1 MIRGSAI
8 FRTTP
13 PSSTDSSGLAPVR
26 EFTEELANYFAK
38 SEIWKVEKLLGS
50 GSFGIVV
57 LLREKNTR
65 PLTRPRRVVLKV
77 PIRPDRGGR
86 ELLGEIAALKQM
98 RGCAHIAQMLTSCD
112 DVSMAIQLSPL
123 ERSAPELVQRLR
135 VWMRPSLDT
144 VFDTMRKSA
153 LEGPAMLLEYL
164 ENGSLLTIMIKAGER
179 RVRLPNR
186 LMWSF
191 HLCLVRACVGL
202 AFPPNGPR
210 NSTPTMETIEE
221 DREPSRFRHNDVAF
235 RNIMIGDRDPA
246 GPPEHHMMAPLKL
259 IDFGIM
265 DEARSSK
272 EAIGDNVWAIS
283 ECMAEVITWNRNTAP
298 YGLPVVH
305 NGIVTAAS
313 HLLPRLGV
321 NMLPDLDDELR
332 DLVAQ
337 GMARNPD
344 DRPTLPE
351 LLHRASQGM
360 RKPAASYP
368 GRELEESDE
377 RIAAILDDLIFNA

>member
-179 RVRLPNR
+179 
-186 LMWSF
+186 
-191 HLCLVRACVGL
+191 LVRACVGL

-246 GPPEHHMMAPLKL
+246 GPPE
-259 IDFGIM
+259 
-265 DEARSSK
+265 R
-272 EAIGDNVWAIS
+272 DNVWAIS